1 MYGYVNHIS
10 INGTFA
16 NKSLDVVKKRM
27 KKWYLQSEGQGGFSK
42 MVVFA

>member
-16 NKSLDVVKKRM
+16 NKSLDVVKKWM
-27 KKWYLQSEGQGGFSK
+27 KKLDFT
-42 MVVFA
+42 V